1 MVDLGEEVGVS
12 WLEIALIIAA
22 LAGVFAGAALIAQRP
37 SFWLGIGTAMAKA
50 GVPYL
55 ITYITRRLSPEKE
68 AEMRACLRRG
78 GEWDP
83 IRKRCKK

>member
-1 MVDLGEEVGVS
+1 MS

-50 GVPYL
+50 GMPYL
-55 ITYITRRLSPEKE
+55 ITYIARSMTPEQQK
-68 AEMRACLRRG
+68 AFQDCVRRG

>member
-1 MVDLGEEVGVS
+1 MTWQEGV
-12 WLEIALIIAA
+12 AVAVV
-22 LAGVFAGAALIAQRP
+22 LAGLCAGAFLVAQRP
-37 SFWLGIGTAMAKA
+37 AFWIEFGGRLFKA
-50 GVPYL
+50 FLPYL
-55 ITYITRRLSPEKE
+55 ITYITRRLPPEKE